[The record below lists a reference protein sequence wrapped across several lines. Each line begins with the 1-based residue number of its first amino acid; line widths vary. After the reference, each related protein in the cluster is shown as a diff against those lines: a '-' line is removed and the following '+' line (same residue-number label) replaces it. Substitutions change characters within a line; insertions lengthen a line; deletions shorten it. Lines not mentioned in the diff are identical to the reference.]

1 MSQRLPLSSLT
12 PKLSAPPSLGK
23 YVVVK
28 ARAGGTARVYFQVP
42 ARLRPFGWS
51 PAIPLPRSAGRTGDL
66 TDLREVAAI
75 IADAR
80 DLYSELGDVRSGA
93 IASRPVRSLRALVDA
108 WQASSAWPAN
118 PKTRLGYEFY
128 ITRIMAWERS
138 QTSRVID
145 PTGLTRDDIE
155 KFLALFNDRPA
166 TKKHVQVVLRM
177 VMDQA
182 IAKGWRADNPAA
194 RIKIKV
200 PKSKAQVWE
209 QTDVDA
215 YVKAARAMGRDSIAL
230 IILLEWEIGQRLTDV
245 RAFRPGAEY
254 DAQAG
259 VFRFAQSKTDS
270 YVTIPV
276 SATLRDLLAP
286 AVKGEL
292 FMFRDEATKR
302 AYDEG
307 RLSKVFRQVAVAVGG
322 RHLLLKW
329 LRHSCVVQL
338 ARNGCTPLEIAAIT
352 GHAIAS
358 VVTIL
363 SVYLP
368 RDNEVAW
375 NAQVKRGLVER
386 KTEVGGAQT
395 PPSGAHLG
403 GA

>member
-1 MSQRLPLSSLT
+1 MDNMRQSRLAGKT
-12 PKLSAPPSLGK
+12 PSRTLRPTVQLSLGR

-42 ARLRPFGWS
+42 ERLRPSDWS
-51 PAIPLPRSAGRTGDL
+51 ASIPLPRSGDRNGNL
-66 TDLREVAAI
+66 NDAREVAAI
-75 IADAR
+75 IDDAKW
-80 DLYSELGDVRSGA
+80 LYEELMRRRKGIVFKRNERTLA
-93 IASRPVRSLRALVDA
+93 TLVDA
-108 WQASSAWPAN
+108 WRESSSWPTN
-118 PKTRLGYEFY
+118 PKTAAGYDFY
-128 ITRIMAWERS
+128 IGRILSWPKSLPDGAVNPATLS
-138 QTSRVID
+138 QR
-145 PTGLTRDDIE
+145 DIE
-155 KFLALFNDRPA
+155 KFLSLFNHQLP
-166 TKKHVQVVLRM
+166 TKKHIHVVLRM
-177 VMDQA
+177 VMQQA
-182 IAKGWRADNPAA
+182 LAMGWRTDNPAVGI
-194 RIKIKV
+194 RIKV

-209 QTDVDA
+209 QSDVDS
-215 YVKAARAMGRDSIAL
+215 YVKQARAMGRDSIAL

-254 DAQAG
+254 DAATG

-307 RLSKVFRQVAVAVGG
+307 RLSKVFRQVADKLGG
-322 RHLLLKW
+322 RRLLLKW

-358 VVTIL
+358 VVQIL

-375 NAQVKRGLVER
+375 NAQVKRGLVE
-386 KTEVGGAQT
+386 KKA
-395 PPSGAHLG
+395 
-403 GA
+403 

>member
-1 MSQRLPLSSLT
+1 MKSRLKRKYSTTSTSS
-12 PKLSAPPSLGK
+12 PKFTLGK

-28 ARAGGTARVYFQVP
+28 GRAGGTARVYFQVP
-42 ARLRPFGWS
+42 ARLRPSGWP
-51 PAIPLPRSAGRTGDL
+51 PAIPLPLSIERTGDL
-66 TDLREVAAI
+66 TDPHQRAAI
-75 IADAR
+75 TADAA
-80 DLYSELGDVRSGA
+80 DLFAKLDRQRKGLAAAADVRS
-93 IASRPVRSLRALVDA
+93 LQALVNA

-118 PKTRLGYEFY
+118 KKTAGGYEFY
-128 ITRIMAWERS
+128 TRRILEWEKAQPS
-138 QTSRVID
+138 GVID
-145 PTGLTRDDIE
+145 PMKITQDGLER
-155 KFLALFNDRPA
+155 FLAAYNGRPP
-166 TKKHVQVVLRM
+166 TKKHVHTVLRM
-177 VMDQA
+177 IMAQA
-182 IAKGWRADNPAA
+182 IAKGWRTDNPAENI
-194 RIKIKV
+194 RIKV
-200 PKSKAQVWE
+200 PASKAQVWE
-209 QTDVDA
+209 QSDVDA
-215 YVKAARAMGRDSIAL
+215 YVTQARAMGRDSIAL

-254 DAQAG
+254 DAAAG

-292 FMFRDEATKR
+292 FMFRDEVTKR

-307 RLSKVFRQVAVAVGG
+307 RLSKVFRQVADKLGG
-322 RHLLLKW
+322 RRLLLKW

-358 VVTIL
+358 VVQIL

-375 NAQVKRGLVER
+375 NAQVKRGLVEKR
-386 KTEVGGAQT
+386 A
-395 PPSGAHLG
+395 
-403 GA
+403 